1 MMHAAGMPNSTTNSG
16 SGGTSCGSTQNA
28 HAMLPMVSPPPNAH
42 QLPIFS
48 SDSTVPMAIIKA
60 LSTSRR
66 VFWFFIQCTSI
77 KKESSL
83 MDDPTQVKSSNAAVR
98 PRRKTLPPPV

>member
-1 MMHAAGMPNSTTNSG
+1 MTSG
-16 SGGTSCGSTQNA
+16 T
-28 HAMLPMVSPPPNAH
+28 MLPMVSPPPNAH
-42 QLPIFS
+42 KLPIFS

-83 MDDPTQVKSSNAAVR
+83 MDDPTQVKSSKAAAR